1 MTLHEAIVKVLQE
14 NMRPMSANEIAE
26 TLNKRKLYIKKDG
39 SVINPSQVRARI
51 NNRPA
56 LFTKNGSEI
65 GLVHWF
71 DTHV

>member
-14 NMRPMSANEIAE
+14 NMRPMTAKEIADI
-26 TLNKRKLYIKKDG
+26 LNERKLYIKKDG
-39 SVINPSQVRARI
+39 TIINLSQVIARI
-51 NNRPA
+51 NNRPG